1 MGERD
6 NHQYLCGFVGRG
18 PCEPALIKGKK
29 IFSFLNIFV
38 DIWGA
43 LCYTIIRGF

>member
-1 MGERD
+1 MGEND
-6 NHQYLCGFVGRG
+6 NYQYSCGFAAIQG
-18 PCEPALIKGKK
+18 CKPATLEQKK

-43 LCYTIIRGF
+43 LCYTFTCGF